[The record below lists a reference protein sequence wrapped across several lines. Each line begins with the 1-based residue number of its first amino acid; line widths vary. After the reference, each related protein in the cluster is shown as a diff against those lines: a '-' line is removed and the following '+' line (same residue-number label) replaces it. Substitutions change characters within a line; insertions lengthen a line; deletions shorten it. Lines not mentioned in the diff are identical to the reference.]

1 MHAFSHIV
9 FVLLANKFRLMQNG
23 TPLLLT
29 EAKDGTGD
37 AGTKNTGVERAK
49 VRE

>member
-1 MHAFSHIV
+1 MFLLTMLL
-9 FVLLANKFRLMQNG
+9 VLLANKLRLMQNG

-37 AGTKNTGVERAK
+37 AGRKNTGVERAK
-49 VRE
+49 VRK